1 MGAVVALT
9 KALKRMNVRKGR
21 FVHEVK
27 TLLRGR
33 HSDPKTQDV
42 YLVCDSPNP
51 YDNDSQLHKRV
62 GPERSPP
69 NANGVKHPDKNTGG
83 RGKQPTPTPGET

>member
-1 MGAVVALT
+1 
-9 KALKRMNVRKGR
+9 MNVRKSR

-51 YDNDSQLHKRV
+51 YDNDPQLHKRV